1 MDGNNRW
8 AKQRGMAGVAGH
20 KVGVERIR
28 DVMTACQELDVEVL
42 TLFAFSSENWRRPPR
57 EVEALMSLFLLY
69 LKQESKE
76 LRKKRVR
83 LRVIGNRERFSPSLQ
98 KAIAAAEHLTRDGD
112 STLVI
117 AADYGGRWDIAQAAR
132 RLAEQV
138 EAGELSASE
147 IDDERLNQYTALADL
162 GRFGEIRQGGILA
175 SEIDD
180 ERLNQYTALA
190 DWPEPDL
197 LIRTGG
203 EQRISN
209 FLLWQCTYAELYF
222 TKTLWPDFRGADLHL
237 AAQDFQQRQRRF
249 GLTGDQV
256 AGEIRHSGLKRQGA
270 HHA

>member
-1 MDGNNRW
+1 
-8 AKQRGMAGVAGH
+8 
-20 KVGVERIR
+20 
-28 DVMTACQELDVEVL
+28 
-42 TLFAFSSENWRRPPR
+42 
-57 EVEALMSLFLLY
+57 MSLFLLY

-138 EAGELSASE
+138 EAGGLPASE
-147 IDDERLNQYTALADL
+147 NDDERLNQYTALADL
-162 GRFGEIRQGGILA
+162 
-175 SEIDD
+175 
-180 ERLNQYTALA
+180 
-190 DWPEPDL
+190 PEPDL

-222 TKTLWPDFRGADLHL
+222 TKTLWPDFHGADLHL